1 MKIFQGVRGTQKQ
14 VPYIEVSKDTVYVR
28 TNIERIENDE
38 FVGWQYDEIQYEK
51 NEYISKLT
59 NEEDTGLLALLVSLL
74 MTEVDMLKSMVV
86 GGNQNE

>member
-28 TNIERIENDE
+28 TNIERIEEDE
-38 FVGWQYDEIQYEK
+38 FKGWQYDEIQYEK

-59 NEEDTGLLALLVSLL
+59 NEEDTGMLALLVSLL
-74 MTEVDMLKSMVV
+74 MTEVDMLKSMVM
-86 GGNQNE
+86 GGNE